1 MRMNCKRFLSL
12 LLAIGM
18 VLCLMPAKSVSAATF
33 SGGTILYLKPNSN
46 WTQSNAWFAAY
57 FFNNSTGKNAWVA
70 MTDTNYDGIFEVTAP
85 SGTWANVIFCRM
97 SSASST
103 LDWSNKWN
111 QTADLTYNG
120 TNNLYIINDGSWD
133 AGKWLTYSQTYT
145 VVGVDTLCG
154 TKWDTTNTANDM
166 VKNGTTG
173 LYEKV
178 FTNVAA
184 GSYSFKVV
192 VSHSWDYA
200 SWPNADKAFTVTY
213 TTANV
218 TITFNE
224 STKAINVIQTCAHG
238 GTTTTTDT
246 ATCGQA
252 GTKTVTCNECGGTIS
267 ETSSPATGNHSF
279 SDGTCSSCGLG
290 CNHQWDNG
298 TCSVCHLVCA
308 HNYVEGTCSV
318 CHFVCAH
325 NYVEGTCTICGS
337 EDPNYV
343 AHGAQIGN
351 TTYATLDD
359 ALANANTD
367 DTIQL
372 TKDAALESLMLMDGI
387 SLDLNGCTLTVG
399 YVAAYPGSAITDTT
413 GGGLLKAAKNRV
425 MLQKD
430 NGYLPIWDGEGY
442 IFRNC
447 TTLHENLKAETEDS
461 VVYQFLPV
469 IGTQSYA
476 LLAQG
481 TENSGVTMKVVVSW
495 DRGNGTT
502 SSVTFTYSDSL
513 LEAFY
518 ASYDPEAGTF
528 AQAFELTLSGIAG
541 KELSY
546 KVYFESETGVLLEC
560 PTAAN

>member
-1 MRMNCKRFLSL
+1 MRMNSKRFLSL

-18 VLCLMPAKSVSAATF
+18 ILCWMPAPTANAASTPA
-33 SGGTILYLKPNSN
+33 TLYLKPGD
-46 WTQSNAWFAAY
+46 WDVDNAWFAAY
-57 FFNNSTGKNAWVA
+57 FFGNGDTWVK
-70 MTDTNYDGIFEVTAP
+70 MTDDNSDGIYEVAAP
-85 SGTWANVIFCRM
+85 AGYPSVIFCRM
-97 SSASST
+97 NSAKST
-103 LDWSNKWN
+103 CDWGSVWN
-111 QTADLTYNG
+111 QSVDLTIPTNG
-120 TNNLYIINDGSWD
+120 NNIYTVTNPWN
-133 AGKWLTYSQTYT
+133 GKATGTWSTYSKTYT
-145 VVGVDTLCG
+145 VVGTLCETG
-154 TKWDTTNTANDM
+154 WETTNTANDM

-178 FTNVAA
+178 FNNVAA

-200 SWPNADKAFTVTY
+200 AWPDADKTFTVAY

-224 STKAINVIQTCAHG
+224 STKDIAVSQVCAHG
-238 GTTTTTDT
+238 GTTTTKDT

-252 GTKTVTCNECGGTIS
+252 GTKTVTCDECDGTIS
-267 ETSSPATGNHSF
+267 KTSSSATGNHSF
-279 SDGTCSSCGLG
+279 SDGTCSGCGLG

-298 TCSVCHLVCA
+298 TCSVCRL
-308 HNYVEGTCSV
+308 
-318 CHFVCAH
+318 VCAH

-481 TENSGVTMKVVVSW
+481 AENSGVTMKVVVSW